1 MNLSNAILSR
11 SSGGVFILLL
21 ECGNL
26 KKYFGD
32 RLIID
37 LESLRIYS
45 EDRIGIV
52 GVNGAGKTTLVN
64 LLSQRLEPDEGWV
77 KINGKYAYV
86 SQLEPSEKK
95 MISPEMASRFG
106 VARIWDEKMSGGEKT
121 RFKLAVAFD
130 EDSLMIFADEPTS
143 NIDIAGI
150 EVLEERLA
158 EYQGAL
164 VMIAHDRSFLDKLCN
179 KILEVENGKIK
190 LYSGNYSEY
199 SKEKAKERERAQFEY
214 EQYVN
219 EKKRLERVTVE
230 IKEKAKSIKKAP
242 KRMGNSEARLHK
254 MGGQKAKAAL
264 ARAVKNIEARIEHL
278 EVKEKP
284 QNQEVIKLDIAETKR
299 VYSKVIIEGHSLR
312 KSFGHKVILEDA
324 EFTIGNGAKV
334 ALIGPNGCGKSTLLK
349 MIINR
354 EAGIRVAPGAEI
366 GYFSQDMSILDEDLT
381 ILENVMA
388 ESIYEET
395 YARIFLS
402 RLLFKREDVFKQVS
416 VLSGGE
422 RVKVSFAKMLLKDIN
437 LLVLDEPTNYLDI
450 NSLDVIEEV
459 LQNYDRTLLFV
470 SHDRRLISS
479 VANHIMTI
487 EDRKI
492 KMFHGDYR
500 EYLAKKNQ
508 APHDEVADVK
518 KEIVVLENRL
528 SEIIGRLSMP
538 SKKDNLQA
546 LDAEYHAVLGELKK
560 LRAKI
565 AGR

>member
-349 MIINR
+349 MIINQ